1 MHEHVSAN
9 GGIEVRLHVF
19 VTSEENGLYGRIY
32 ILHLYRRTKSPCY
45 QLDRRLVKPKN
56 RWEHDSKEKCSSP
69 VVAQTRNTEGYT
81 DHSYGPLGC
90 AKGEI
95 SSPDDE

>member
-1 MHEHVSAN
+1 MVVITSKKSKTALTLMHEHVSAN

-56 RWEHDSKEKCSSP
+56 R
-69 VVAQTRNTEGYT
+69 
-81 DHSYGPLGC
+81 
-90 AKGEI
+90 
-95 SSPDDE
+95 